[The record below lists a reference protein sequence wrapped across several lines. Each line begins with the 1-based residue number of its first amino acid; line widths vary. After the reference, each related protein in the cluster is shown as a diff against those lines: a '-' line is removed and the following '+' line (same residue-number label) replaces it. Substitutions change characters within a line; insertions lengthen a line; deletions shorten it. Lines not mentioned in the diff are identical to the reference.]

1 MALHYFLRFIQMHTN
16 LDRLITPIPT
26 FSGTFLIVQRG
37 PQDTV
42 PTGER
47 VLPPSKDV
55 RTAAIAVASVLISA
69 VAVLLCCIAFI
80 LSRAWIRDWLEKRR
94 ERRLLEE
101 QSREA

>member
-1 MALHYFLRFIQMHTN
+1 V
-16 LDRLITPIPT
+16 
-26 FSGTFLIVQRG
+26 VQRG

-55 RTAAIAVASVLISA
+55 RTAAIAVASVLIST
-69 VAVLLCCIAFI
+69 VVVLLCCIAII
-80 LSRAWIRDWLEKRR
+80 LSRAGFREWLQKRR
-94 ERRLLEE
+94 EARLLAQ